1 MRDNGQKKNGK
12 KGGRTWRADRARYQP
27 ACHHTCTVHTCTGTS
42 ACLKQHRD
50 EKRSGPRAASLVGE
64 STYPFQGD
72 RAASLR
78 RIFPCSSVGQLAVP
92 VSSSRNVQQQVVD
105 NSTPR
110 VSNGLLPVVR
120 TGFSS
125 KPLCGV
131 SRRPCACSLDVKL
144 AVLRPWA
151 RYTLPGIPLPR
162 RHHDGH
168 SGF

>member
-12 KGGRTWRADRARYQP
+12 KRGRTWRADRARYQP

-42 ACLKQHRD
+42 AC
-50 EKRSGPRAASLVGE
+50 
-64 STYPFQGD
+64 D

-78 RIFPCSSVGQLAVP
+78 RIFPCSSVGQLAMP
-92 VSSSRNVQQQVVD
+92 VNSSRNMQQQVVD

-110 VSNGLLPVVR
+110 VSNWLLPYWQYFVLGQG
-120 TGFSS
+120 THW
-125 KPLCGV
+125 PGV
-131 SRRPCACSLDVKL
+131 
-144 AVLRPWA
+144 
-151 RYTLPGIPLPR
+151 PLPR